1 MELDHL
7 FVFVD
12 GPSEAEEALT
22 LLGLDETY
30 RRVHPG
36 QGTANVCCAFDDAYL
51 ELLWL
56 TSPDEARSPRTART
70 RLFERAGWRETG
82 CCPFG
87 IAWRGSTDPLL
98 DVWAYAPLYLPEGMT
113 IEVAVDSDDPMQP
126 MLFASPGKDPP
137 AAWPPERRGRLQ
149 RGRGRSTLGAVTL
162 RLPETCAPAPA
173 LLLAAD
179 RLGIALEHGTAWE
192 LVVQPPYGEGVR
204 ELRLPISGE
213 RSGGL
218 ARR

>member
-22 LLGLDETY
+22 RLGLDETY

-56 TSPDEARSPRTART
+56 TSPEEASSPRTSRT
-70 RLFERAGWRETG
+70 RLLERALWRENG

-87 IAWRGSTDPLL
+87 VAWRGSTDPAL
-98 DVWAYAPLYLPEGMT
+98 DVWPYAPIYLPEGMT

-137 AAWPPERRGRLQ
+137 SAWPLERRGQLQ
-149 RGRGRSTLGAVTL
+149 RARGGSTLGRVTL
-162 RLPETCAPAPA
+162 RLPETCNPAPA
-173 LLLAAD
+173 LRLAAD

-192 LVVQPPYGEGVR
+192 LVLQPPHGEGAR
-204 ELRLPISGE
+204 ELRLPISGG
-213 RSGGL
+213 RS
-218 ARR
+218 

>member
-12 GPSEAEEALT
+12 GPHEAEEALT

-36 QGTANVCCAFDDAYL
+36 QGTANVCCACDDAYL

-56 TSPDEARSPRTART
+56 TSPDEASSPRTART
-70 RLFERAGWRETG
+70 RLLERAHWRENG

-87 IAWRGSTDPLL
+87 IAWRGSTDPAL
-98 DVWAYAPLYLPEGMT
+98 DVWGYAPLYLPESMT

-126 MLFASPGKDPP
+126 MLFASPGKVPP
-137 AAWPPERRGRLQ
+137 SAWPLERRGRLQ
-149 RGRGRSTLGAVTL
+149 RARGGGTLGPVTL
-162 RLPETCAPAPA
+162 RLPETCTPAPA

-179 RLGIALEHGTAWE
+179 RLSIALELGTAWE
-192 LVVQPPYGEGVR
+192 LVLRPPHGEGAR
-204 ELRLPISGE
+204 ELRLPI
-213 RSGGL
+213 
-218 ARR
+218 ARG